1 MLAMWAR
8 NYLFMEFVINVKSLS
23 LKISFKSIK
32 DGNFSLNL
40 LINSRI
46 EIAPTIEL
54 SLLNCEF
61 VSSLSSI
68 DFNS

>member
-8 NYLFMEFVINVKSLS
+8 NYLFMEFVINVKSIS

-32 DGNFSLNL
+32 DGSFSLNL
-40 LINSRI
+40 LMNYRI
-46 EIAPTIEL
+46 EIAPSVEL
-54 SLLNCEF
+54 SLQKYEF

-68 DFNS
+68 DFKS

>member
-8 NYLFMEFVINVKSLS
+8 NFLFMVFVINVNSLS

-46 EIAPTIEL
+46 EIAPSVEL
-54 SLLNCEF
+54 SLQNYEF
-61 VSSLSSI
+61 VSSFSSI

>member
-8 NYLFMEFVINVKSLS
+8 NYLFIEFVINVKSLS